1 MKNKTYNKKKILIV
15 FLAATVMILGLIGR
29 LCYLMILD
37 AEYYQKKAED
47 LHEREREIKAARG
60 EIVDRN
66 GKVLATNKTVC
77 TVSVIHSQIEDTE
90 AVIRAL
96 SSTLER
102 AESEARQKVEK
113 VSSMAR
119 IKTNVEKETGDK
131 IREMNLA
138 GVKVDED
145 FKRY

>member
-15 FLAATVMILGLIGR
+15 FLAATVMILGLIGK

-77 TVSVIHSQIEDTE
+77 TVSVIHSQIEDPE

-96 SSTLER
+96 SSTLEL
-102 AESEARQKVEK
+102 EARCGKRWRRYPPWNGLRPMWK
-113 VSSMAR
+113 R
-119 IKTNVEKETGDK
+119 RPETRSG
-131 IREMNLA
+131 R
-138 GVKVDED
+138 
-145 FKRY
+145 